1 MDSKALIMR
10 ELKPKLMIANSGRR
24 RRGLGGGF
32 WSFLTFLI
40 VFLVGV
46 YVGTRLDD
54 FYVDGT
60 EPAQVKKESPAE
72 KPAAKYETTTEPVI
86 DKDELPPG
94 GINASTDETYLI
106 TDERK
111 ITDELIAAE
120 PVLSVNIN
128 KQEGLTDAGI
138 TSIDPVQISGEMK
151 TAEDTVLAKPGN
163 TAQDTAKT
171 DTSPA
176 EKKPGRG
183 YTLQVGAYADKAQAE
198 KVVNNYRSKGFSAY
212 TVQVENTRGEKW
224 NLVKVGKY
232 SSIEQAWS
240 QSAAFKR
247 SVGEDAYVESL
258 GTKTVF
264 NESWGKDE

>member
-1 MDSKALIMR
+1 MR

-46 YVGTRLDD
+46 YVGTKVDD

-60 EPAQVKKESPAE
+60 EPPQVKKESPAE
-72 KPAAKYETTTEPVI
+72 KPAARYETTTEPII

-94 GINASTDETYLI
+94 GINASTDETPLL
-106 TDERK
+106 TDEKK
-111 ITDELIAAE
+111 ITDELIGTE

-138 TSIDPVQISGEMK
+138 TSIDPVQISGETK
-151 TAEDTVLAKPGN
+151 AVEDTALAKPEN
-163 TAQDTAKT
+163 TAQDAAKADKSLT
-171 DTSPA
+171 DKTP
-176 EKKPGRG
+176 KRG

-212 TVQVENTRGEKW
+212 TVQVENGKGEKW

-232 SSIEQAWS
+232 STIEQAWN